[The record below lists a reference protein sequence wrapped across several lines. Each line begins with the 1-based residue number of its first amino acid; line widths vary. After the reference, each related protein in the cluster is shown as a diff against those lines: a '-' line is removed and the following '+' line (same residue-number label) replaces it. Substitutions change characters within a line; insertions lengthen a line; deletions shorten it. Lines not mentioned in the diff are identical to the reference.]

1 LVIAVEAPED
11 QVKSAALADPAVV
24 KALEGKS
31 PRKVVVVKG
40 RLVNIV
46 V

>member
-1 LVIAVEAPED
+1 VAAGAPED
-11 QVKSAALADPAVV
+11 QVRSMALAESSVAKLLD
-24 KALEGKS
+24 GKQ
-31 PRKVVVVKG
+31 PRKVVVVQG